1 MSTDNKKTQ
10 IFELLSTLDALKH
23 LVRTGWIHFKV
34 PQPETVSGHMYRMAI
49 LAMTLSG
56 EDPSLDAI
64 RCVKMAL
71 VHDIGEAIVGDITPR
86 CGVSEA
92 EKFKLEEDAVKKIA
106 SFVPTTLGNE
116 WEALWRE
123 YEAAETSEA
132 KAVKQLDKFDMI
144 AQAFSYEQKYGLDLS
159 EFFSS
164 TVNAFSTEPFISWN
178 NELRER
184 RTNWSNSKKE

>member
-1 MSTDNKKTQ
+1 MSTDKKTQ
-10 IFELLSTLDALKH
+10 IFELLSTLDSLKH

-34 PQPETVSGHMYRMAI
+34 PTPETVSGHMYRMAI
-49 LAMTLSG
+49 LAMALAG
-56 EDPSLDAI
+56 EDSTLDAI

-92 EKFKLEEDAVKKIA
+92 EKFKLEEDAVKLIA
-106 SFVPTTLGNE
+106 SYVQPVVGSE
-116 WEALWRE
+116 WEKLWRE
-123 YEAAETSEA
+123 YEAAETREA

-159 EFFSS
+159 EFFTS
-164 TVNAFSTEPFISWN
+164 TVTAFSSEPFMEWN
-178 NELRER
+178 NELRKR
-184 RTNWSNSKKE
+184 RTEWVNNKKE